1 MEVKP
6 KQNTSRGNIVE
17 DLFKILI
24 TVLKCYNIYIIQ
36 ISMDVIFKL
45 EMF

>member
-6 KQNTSRGNIVE
+6 KLNTTRGDIVE

-24 TVLKCYNIYIIQ
+24 IVLKCYHIYIIQ

-45 EMF
+45 ELF